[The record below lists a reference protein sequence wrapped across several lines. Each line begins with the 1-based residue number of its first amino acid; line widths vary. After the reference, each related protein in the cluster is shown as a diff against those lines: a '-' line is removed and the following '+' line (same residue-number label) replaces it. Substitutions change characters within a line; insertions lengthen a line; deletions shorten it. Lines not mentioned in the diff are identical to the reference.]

1 MAKLQKTLRTCERGH
16 QYYKS
21 TDCPTCPQCE
31 EEKRPSEGFLS
42 KLSAPA
48 RRALEH
54 ANIIDLQKLS
64 TYTEKE
70 ILALHGVGKASLP
83 TLREAL
89 SNKGLTFKSSI

>member
-1 MAKLQKTLRTCERGH
+1 MTKLQKTLRTCENGH

-31 EEKRPSEGFLS
+31 EEKKPSEGFLS

-48 RRALEH
+48 RRALEN
-54 ANIIDLQKLS
+54 ADIKNLSKLS

-70 ILALHGVGKASLP
+70 ILNLHGMGKASIS
-83 TLREAL
+83 TLRKAL
-89 SNKGLTFKSSI
+89 VDSGLTFKPMI